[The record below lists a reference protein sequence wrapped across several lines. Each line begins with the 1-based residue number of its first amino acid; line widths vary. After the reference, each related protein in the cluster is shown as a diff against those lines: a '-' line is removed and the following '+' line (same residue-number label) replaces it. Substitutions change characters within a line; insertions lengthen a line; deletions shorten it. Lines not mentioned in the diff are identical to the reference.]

1 MRLSRIKIEG
11 YKHLK
16 DTIVEFRELDGCFG
30 EAAIRFFIGLNGS
43 GKSAFL
49 EAIGLIFTR
58 IMQDEVPG
66 FYFEL
71 EYSIKIDGNEVRVFV
86 YPIREKEK
94 DRSLDMKAKLKVVT
108 IDSAGYKETH
118 NSYSNQK
125 NLHPHRIIAYS
136 SGPNSI
142 MQDVLLLSPRKSLY
156 SDIYDAGDM
165 VVSSKTSSTREKEIG
180 KSIEHI
186 YNLDNS
192 PRCIFID
199 GEMAK
204 LVLAILCAVVPGS
217 SGKNNFNEKKVNY
230 CKLRN
235 KLMDKISSPFEPIAF
250 SLIVDEQKLD
260 EIRRLKKGIIGPT
273 NTHEMFL
280 ELIYSQ
286 KEAEGMKTLGLNDWV
301 ITRETFSAG
310 EIKQQ
315 SSDKHDT
322 KREIVAVFNFDGDS
336 ETEYYRVPRLDEKY
350 KDPLHLLTILLKAK
364 NDGLLKDVYFA
375 FKNGNC
381 NEVLDDK
388 ALSDGEFLWLARM
401 GLVLMARQEETDNC
415 LFLFDEPDVHL
426 NESWVIDFVNLLHEF
441 VDVGDAAANHEI
453 IIATHSSLILTDAPY
468 NQLYH
473 FKNKNG
479 NINVESGIISTFAA
493 DRDEITRRIF
503 EPEKLGEKYSKKLIA
518 SAIEHG
524 SIEELRKLISITG
537 PGYDRFRL
545 RDKLGEL
552 LQEPAQQEGKR
563 H

>member
-1 MRLSRIKIEG
+1 MRLGKIRIEG

-16 DTIVEFRELDGCFG
+16 DTTVEFREHDNSFG
-30 EAAIRFFIGLNGS
+30 KAAIRFFIGLNGS

-66 FYFEL
+66 FNFEL
-71 EYSIKIDGNEVRVFV
+71 EYSINANGNEVRVFV
-86 YPIREKEK
+86 SSNREKIK
-94 DRSLDMKAKLKVVT
+94 DETPKREAKLKVMT
-108 IDSAGYKETH
+108 LDSEGHKETY
-118 NSYSNQK
+118 NSYSSLK
-125 NLHPHRIIAYS
+125 ALKLHPHRIIAYS

-165 VVSSKTSSTREKEIG
+165 VGSSKTSFMREKEIG

-186 YNLDNS
+186 DNLDS
-192 PRCIFID
+192 DPRCIFID

-204 LVLAILCAVVPGS
+204 LVLVVLCAVIAE
-217 SGKNNFNEKKVNY
+217 SGQRNDFNQEKLEY
-230 CKLRN
+230 CKLRK
-235 KLMDKISSPFEPIAF
+235 KLIEKISSRFEPIAF

-260 EIRRLKKGIIGPT
+260 EIRRLKKGIIGSA

-286 KEAEGMKTLGLNDWV
+286 NEAARMKTIGLNDWV
-301 ITRETFSAG
+301 VTREIYPGG

-315 SSDKHDT
+315 NLEKDDT
-322 KREIVAVFNFDGDS
+322 KREIVAVFNFD
-336 ETEYYRVPRLDEKY
+336 TYRDMGEERYHVPKLDNKY
-350 KDPLHLLTILLKAK
+350 KDPLQLLTILLKAK
-364 NDGLLKDVYFA
+364 NDGLLKDINFA
-375 FKNGNC
+375 FKKENC
-381 NEVLDDK
+381 SEVLDEK

-401 GLVLMARQEETDNC
+401 GLVLMARQNETDNC

-426 NESWVIDFVNLLHEF
+426 NESWVLDFVSLLHEF
-441 VDVGDAAANHEI
+441 VDVGDAAMKHEI
-453 IIATHSSLILTDAPY
+453 IIATHSSLILTDAPHD
-468 NQLYH
+468 QLYH

-479 NINVESGIISTFAA
+479 TIEVEPGVISTFAA

-503 EPEKLGEKYSKKLIA
+503 EPERLGEKYSKKLIA

-545 RDKLGEL
+545 RDKLSEC
-552 LQEPAQQEGKR
+552 LQERDE
-563 H
+563 